1 MKARN
6 YTPIRGGKKT
16 PLTIRQMEAL
26 RLENQKKNRKDMM
39 EFELDILSTPKKPLK
54 SVPKLAQALNAFF
67 SEHLDDPYITL
78 NELAKAIGYSDED
91 AMVKDTFNVDNRPEY
106 NALVKK
112 AIGRVEDIYTRRMLA
127 ISDKAGDTRGYQ
139 IALQR
144 MDKKRDKYD
153 PDSVEQD
160 VSTKINVSVKVQ
172 EDEKIKSMLDDRLNG
187 LLASAKGKA
196 IDVVPRSIPE
206 PVPVLSEPVQQEALN
221 G

>member
-1 MKARN
+1 
-6 YTPIRGGKKT
+6 
-16 PLTIRQMEAL
+16 
-26 RLENQKKNRKDMM
+26 MM

-206 PVPVLSEPVQQEALN
+206 PVPVLSEPVQQEASN